1 MTGSRARTP
10 WRAAAAAMLFAMLAL
25 PLSAQAQ
32 APVTFPTPG
41 KVMRII
47 VPFTAGGQTD
57 IQARLMASKL
67 QALLG
72 IPVIVENKPGASTIL
87 GTVELLKSPPDGHT
101 LMYTISVTVAQN
113 PHLFK
118 KLPYDP
124 WDLTPVMFVSR
135 STAVL
140 IVPAQSPFNSVRDL
154 VEYARANPDKL
165 NYASFSLGSSSHL
178 AAELLQQATGTRMT
192 HVPFK
197 GSSEAGVAL
206 VGGQVDFFFDGP
218 TGALN
223 FAKAGKVKMLAYT
236 DPKPYPYTIQHKLPN
251 MAEAGYPGVDFT
263 GGAQM
268 FGPKGMPPEVLAKV
282 NAALATVLRQ
292 PDVAQVFAEGGS
304 DLLVSTPAEHAAAV
318 KEQYERWGE
327 VIRRL
332 NLKLD

>member
-1 MTGSRARTP
+1 
-10 WRAAAAAMLFAMLAL
+10 
-25 PLSAQAQ
+25 
-32 APVTFPTPG
+32 
-41 KVMRII
+41 MRII
-47 VPFTAGGQTD
+47 VPFSAGGQTD
-57 IQARLMASKL
+57 IQARLMANKL

-72 IPVIVENKPGASTIL
+72 VPVIVENKPGASTML

-113 PHLFK
+113 PHLFR

-124 WDLTPVMFVSR
+124 WDLTPVMFVAR

-178 AAELLQQATGTRMT
+178 AAEMLQQATGTRMT

-218 TGALN
+218 TAALN

-268 FGPKGMPPEVLAKV
+268 FGPKGMSPEVLNKV

-292 PDVAQVFAEGGS
+292 PDIAQLFAEGGT
-304 DLLVSTPAEHAAAV
+304 DILASTPAEHAAAV
-318 KEQYERWGE
+318 REQYERWGA